1 MADTASAI
9 LELRNKPFELLQELE
24 RRSRVAASGRGRETA
39 QQEEWVGVGFRVG
52 TAYLVSARNEVRE
65 ILPFPGVTKLPGAK
79 PWLLGLANIR
89 GQLLPIT
96 DLNLFFGGAPTD
108 IDRMTRVLMVNHPEI
123 PAGLLVGE
131 VRGFR
136 RFMDAERVETLPDLL
151 PGMTPFISGAYST
164 GEELWGVLGMPGLV
178 ENPLFLD
185 AAR

>member
-1 MADTASAI
+1 MAISD
-9 LELRNKPFELLQELE
+9 LLDKPFELLQELE
-24 RRSRVAASGRGRETA
+24 RRSRVAASGRGRESS

-52 TAYLVSARNEVRE
+52 STYLVAARDEVRE

-108 IDRMTRVLMVNHPEI
+108 IDRMSRVLMVNHPDI

-136 RFMDAERVETLPDLL
+136 RFMVAERTETMPETL
-151 PGMTPFISGAYST
+151 PGMTPFIAGAYNA